1 MGGITVF
8 KRTKEKFY
16 SYDLVEEIV
25 FKYKAIDIYD
35 LMDLLDNNYGIKLSK
50 EKILSNCNQVDLYYN
65 PLMEM
70 IYTDIDKFYEMM
82 EE

>member
-1 MGGITVF
+1 
-8 KRTKEKFY
+8 
-16 SYDLVEEIV
+16 
-25 FKYKAIDIYD
+25 
-35 LMDLLDNNYGIKLSK
+35 MDLLDNNYGIKLSK

-65 PLMEM
+65 PLLEM